1 MAPFRKKNDKQ
12 LSHKDIV
19 VVIPVYKS
27 QPTKTEMASMKQ
39 CIKLLRNYPIYIV
52 THKNV
57 NLEIYKEQTTDNLN
71 IKYFQERYFNTKDC
85 YNELLRKQDFYLAF
99 KDYKYML
106 IYQLDAWVFK
116 DELMQW
122 CKKGYDYIGA
132 PWFSKYGSHENGDK
146 LWKVGN
152 GGLSLRKV
160 KTFIKLTNPHRRL
173 HTLSGVFKTEY
184 NKIKDC
190 PSCILRSFGH
200 RNTVLYYRNFYYY
213 VNEDVYFCIS
223 LSKYDNMKLRIPSP
237 KEASSFAFERSPR
250 YLYSKNNYS
259 LPFGCHAWERYD
271 KEFWNEFITIE

>member
-1 MAPFRKKNDKQ
+1 MTKGINKKNI
-12 LSHKDIV
+12 SYKDIAIV
-19 VVIPVYKS
+19 VPIYKS
-27 QPTKTEMASMKQ
+27 QPTKEELASLKQ
-39 CIKLLRNYPIYIV
+39 CIKILENHPIYIV
-52 THKNV
+52 TNRNV
-57 NLEIYKEQTTDNLN
+57 KINIYINNTINTLH
-71 IKYFQERYFNTKDC
+71 IKYFPSHFFTSTDSYSD
-85 YNELLRKQDFYLAF
+85 LLRKQDFYLAF
-99 KDYKYML
+99 KEYKYML

-122 CKKGYDYIGA
+122 CEKGYDYIGA

-173 HTLSGVFKTEY
+173 KTLLGVFKTEY
-184 NKIKDC
+184 NSIKDF

-200 RNTVLYYRNFYYY
+200 RNTVQYYRNFYYH

-237 KEASSFAFERSPR
+237 EEASSFAFERSPR
-250 YLYSKNNYS
+250 YLYSKNNNS